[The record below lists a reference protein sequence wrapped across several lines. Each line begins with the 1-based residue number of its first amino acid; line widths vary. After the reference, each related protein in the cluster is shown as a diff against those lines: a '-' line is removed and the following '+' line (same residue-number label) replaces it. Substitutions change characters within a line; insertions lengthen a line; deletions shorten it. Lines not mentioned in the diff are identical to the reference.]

1 MSLSL
6 KMFALVILVSA
17 VPGCK
22 DKAVTYA
29 NPPSSLV
36 EQLEAYYPLSLKYV
50 KANEQIA
57 LSQGV
62 PLLPQYLE
70 IADKIGIKNPE
81 KIRVLY
87 VERLPLPENK
97 SLLFQMQ
104 RLSLD
109 SPYFTGT
116 TFGYGIWISNKMK
129 GDKLLIAHELIHVK
143 QMEALGLEEFT
154 KKYLL
159 QLAIFGYAEAPIEIE
174 AYENAEKYL

>member
-6 KMFALVILVSA
+6 KMFALAMLVST
-17 VPGCK
+17 VLGCK

-36 EQLEAYYPLSLKYV
+36 EQLEA
-50 KANEQIA
+50 
-57 LSQGV
+57 
-62 PLLPQYLE
+62 
-70 IADKIGIKNPE
+70 NPE
-81 KIRVLY
+81 KVRILY
-87 VERLPLPENK
+87 AEKLPLPENK

-104 RLSLD
+104 RLGLD

-129 GDKLLIAHELIHVK
+129 GNKLLIAHELIHVK
-143 QMEALGLEEFT
+143 QMEEVGLEEFT

-159 QLAIFGYAEAPIEIE
+159 QLAIFGYSEAPIEIE
-174 AYENAEKYL
+174 AYENAAGYL

>member
-1 MSLSL
+1 MVTVIAFEFSVMRCQPLRR
-6 KMFALVILVSA
+6 AL
-17 VPGCK
+17 
-22 DKAVTYA
+22 Y
-29 NPPSSLV
+29 
-36 EQLEAYYPLSLKYV
+36 
-50 KANEQIA
+50 
-57 LSQGV
+57 
-62 PLLPQYLE
+62 E
-70 IADKIGIKNPE
+70 IK
-81 KIRVLY
+81 VLY

-104 RLSLD
+104 RLGLD

-159 QLAIFGYAEAPIEIE
+159 QLAILVMQ
-174 AYENAEKYL
+174 KHQ